1 MYNIIVLSKGKHQV
15 QKERK
20 NKMKNVRLNYGTLI
34 VDCEKAEILM
44 YIGRTSMHELWTH
57 TVYSPKGGVTF
68 NQEEVKSF
76 IPMFD
81 AKIIK
86 KEELLTNRFTL
97 YSELSEDSRN
107 RYESVLKEQIIQLN
121 ELVSKYLK
129 SLDIL
134 KNEVTVDGEDI
145 ILVGGE
151 E

>member
-1 MYNIIVLSKGKHQV
+1 
-15 QKERK
+15 
-20 NKMKNVRLNYGTLI
+20 MKNVRLNYGTLI

-44 YIGRTSMHELWTH
+44 YIRRTSMHELWMH

-107 RYESVLKEQIIQLN
+107 RYESALKEQIIQLN

-145 ILVGGE
+145 ILAGDE

>member
-1 MYNIIVLSKGKHQV
+1 MN
-15 QKERK
+15 
-20 NKMKNVRLNYGTLI
+20 
-34 VDCEKAEILM
+34 
-44 YIGRTSMHELWTH
+44 

-68 NQEEVKSF
+68 NQEEMKSF

-97 YSELSEDSRN
+97 YSELSEDSHN
-107 RYESVLKEQIIQLN
+107 RYESVIIQLN

>member
-1 MYNIIVLSKGKHQV
+1 
-15 QKERK
+15 
-20 NKMKNVRLNYGTLI
+20 MKNVRLNYGTLI

-44 YIGRTSMHELWTH
+44 YIGRTSMHELWMH
-57 TVYSPKGGVTF
+57 TVYSPKGRITF
-68 NQEEVKSF
+68 NQEDIKSF

-81 AKIIK
+81 EKIMTR
-86 KEELLTNRFTL
+86 EELLTNRFVL
-97 YSELSEDSRN
+97 YSELSKESREG
-107 RYESVLKEQIIQLN
+107 YELALKVQIIQLN

-134 KNEVTVDGEDI
+134 KIEVTVDGEDI